1 MTQITDTRTRHN
13 RPDILIIDNKSR
25 KGTLIDVAIPVDR
38 NINVKVAEK
47 ITKYKDLQIELQ
59 KMYDLVQVEIIPVVI
74 GALGTVGK
82 GFKNYIKK
90 ISPRAN
96 YDVIQK
102 TALLGTA
109 HILRNFLT

>member
-1 MTQITDTRTRHN
+1 MWDMTQITDTRTRHN
-13 RPDILIIDNKSR
+13 RPDILIIDKKSR

-74 GALGTVGK
+74 GA
-82 GFKNYIKK
+82 
-90 ISPRAN
+90 
-96 YDVIQK
+96 
-102 TALLGTA
+102 
-109 HILRNFLT
+109 